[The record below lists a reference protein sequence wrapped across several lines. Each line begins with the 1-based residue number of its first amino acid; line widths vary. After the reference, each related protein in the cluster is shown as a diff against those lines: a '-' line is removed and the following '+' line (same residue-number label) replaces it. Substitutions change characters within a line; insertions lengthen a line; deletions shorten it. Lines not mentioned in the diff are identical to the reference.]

1 MAAEDNGS
9 SLEGRVALVTGAS
22 RGIGRASAIALAADG
37 ARVAINYREDKDGAE
52 ESARAIRD
60 LGGEAFVARADVREA
75 EDVEAMFSA
84 VESEF
89 GTVDILVANAGA
101 TRDRV
106 LALMKEEEWSSV
118 IDVNLTAVYRCVKR
132 SLRPM
137 LRKGWGRIIAV
148 SSVAG
153 LHGNVGQANYCAAKA
168 GEMGLIRAT
177 ARETAA
183 RGITANVIAPGYIDT
198 ALFQAVPEAARVAA
212 LGQVPVGRFGE
223 PEEVAG
229 VVSFLASPR
238 ASYVTGSVVVV
249 DGGLSS

>member
-1 MAAEDNGS
+1 MAAD
-9 SLEGRVALVTGAS
+9 LEGHVALVTGAS

-52 ESARAIRD
+52 ETARAIQA
-60 LGGEAFVARADVREA
+60 LGGEAFIARADVREP
-75 EDVEAMFSA
+75 EDVEAMFAS
-84 VESEF
+84 VEAEF
-89 GTVDILVANAGA
+89 GAVDVLVANAGA

-106 LALMKEEEWSSV
+106 LALMREDDWTSV
-118 IDVNLTAVYRCVKR
+118 IDINLTAVYRCVKR

-137 LRKGWGRIIAV
+137 LKSGWGRIIAI

-168 GEMGLIRAT
+168 GEIGFIRAT

-183 RGITANVIAPGYIDT
+183 RGVTANVIAPGYIDT
-198 ALFQAVPEAARVAA
+198 VLFRAGPEAARVAA
-212 LGQVPVGRFGE
+212 LGQVPLGRFGE
-223 PEEVAG
+223 ADEVAAA
-229 VVSFLASPR
+229 VSFLASPG
-238 ASYVTGSVVVV
+238 ASYVTGSVIVI